1 MSNDTTPATVRGSD
15 SSEGLG
21 GVDCIGLALDLE
33 ARATTVESQTT
44 ERAMRAAA
52 HGLRL
57 LAAAQPPERVPRCLS
72 DAEIERLAAVD
83 FPSKQWPAC
92 VRLLRAAGCVEP
104 LNATANRPETAK
116 KDV

>member
-44 ERAMRAAA
+44 ERAI
-52 HGLRL
+52 
-57 LAAAQPPERVPRCLS
+57 AAAQPPERVPRCLS

-104 LNATANRPETAK
+104 LNA
-116 KDV
+116 